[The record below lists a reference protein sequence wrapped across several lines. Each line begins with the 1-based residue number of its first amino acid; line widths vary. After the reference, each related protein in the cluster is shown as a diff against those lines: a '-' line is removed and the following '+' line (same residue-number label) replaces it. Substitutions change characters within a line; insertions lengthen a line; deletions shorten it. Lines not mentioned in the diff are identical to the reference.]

1 MILHLIP
8 YDMKTRL
15 LILSCLLFALN
26 GVYSQNLK
34 HQFEIH
40 STSVEGETYP
50 IEVVLPDEYDSTLQ
64 YPVVYFTDWW
74 FSSETGP
81 NFYNRMRSAGVIV
94 PIIIVGIGTE
104 GDMND
109 WGLERRRDLSPT
121 HLPDWDIPD
130 SLASGSGGI
139 TGGAANFL
147 AFIKN
152 ELIPQVEAK
161 YACDTAN
168 RGLLGYSYGGLFGCY
183 VLVTEPQLFHKYL
196 LGSPT
201 VMYDDFV
208 VIERLKETPPG
219 MYSSVNAVFISVGE
233 EEPGDYLK
241 GFADIRDL
249 LIKKE
254 VPGLQI
260 ESYIVAGE
268 GHLLASTP
276 AIVKGLKFFYGSK

>member
-1 MILHLIP
+1 
-8 YDMKTRL
+8 MKKAIVVLCGL
-15 LILSCLLFALN
+15 LVLGSS
-26 GVYSQNLK
+26 VYSQNLK

-50 IEVVLPDEYDSTLQ
+50 IEVVLPDDYDSTRT
-64 YPVVYFTDWW
+64 YPVLYFTDWW

-81 NFYNRMRSAGVIV
+81 KFYNRMRSAGVME

-109 WGLERRRDLSPT
+109 WVLERTRDLTPT
-121 HLPDWDIPD
+121 HLPERDIPD
-130 SLASGSGGI
+130 SLASGSRGI

-147 AFIKN
+147 AFIKT
-152 ELIPQVEAK
+152 ELIPQVEAE

-208 VIERLKETPPG
+208 LIERLKETSPD
-219 MYSSVNAVFISVGE
+219 MYSSVDAVFISVGE
-233 EEPGDYLK
+233 EESGDYLK

-249 LIKKE
+249 LNKKE
-254 VPGLQI
+254 VPGLQV
-260 ESYIVAGE
+260 ESYIVPGE

-276 AIVKGLKFFYGSK
+276 AFIKGLKFFYGSK

>member
-1 MILHLIP
+1 
-8 YDMKTRL
+8 MKTGL
-15 LILSCLLFALN
+15 LFLSCLLLTLN
-26 GVYSQNLK
+26 GVFSQNLK
-34 HQFEIH
+34 HQFEID
-40 STSVEGETYP
+40 SKSVEGETYP

-64 YPVVYFTDWW
+64 YPVLYFTDWW
-74 FSSETGP
+74 FSSQAGP
-81 NFYNRMRSAGVIV
+81 QLYKRMRFAEVIE

-109 WGLERRRDLSPT
+109 WRLERTRDLTPT
-121 HLPDWDIPD
+121 NLPARDYPD
-130 SLASGSGGI
+130 SLASGSKGI

-152 ELIPQVEAK
+152 ELIPLVEAK
-161 YACDTAN
+161 YACDTTN
-168 RGLLGYSYGGLFGCY
+168 RGLQGYSLGGLFGCY

-208 VIERLKETPPG
+208 LIERLKETPPD

-233 EEPGDYLK
+233 EESGDYLK
-241 GFADIRDL
+241 GFADMRDL
-249 LIKKE
+249 LNKKE
-254 VPGLQI
+254 VRGLQI
-260 ESYIVAGE
+260 ESYIVPGE

-276 AIVKGLKFFYGSK
+276 AIIKGLKFFYGSK